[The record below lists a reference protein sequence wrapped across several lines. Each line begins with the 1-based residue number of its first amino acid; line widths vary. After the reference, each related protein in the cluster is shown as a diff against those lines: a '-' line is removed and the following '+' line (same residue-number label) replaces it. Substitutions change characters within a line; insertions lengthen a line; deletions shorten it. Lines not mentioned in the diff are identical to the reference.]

1 MALPLMPERHE
12 DVEELYI
19 GFISRALPE
28 WAHPV
33 EMPMKRAIPLLV
45 ALAACNVLAQAWPAK
60 ALHAI
65 VPVGAGSS
73 TDIVHRLVLA
83 QLSEQLGQ
91 PIVVENRTGAGGV
104 IGTAAVARALP
115 DGYTLLANGSAHTI
129 APALYKNLS
138 YDPVRD
144 FVPVV
149 AIGSTPSV
157 LVVSAASGMHS
168 AADLVAAARARPN
181 ALNFS
186 SVGIGTATH
195 LSAERFLASAGV
207 RAVHVPLK
215 GGAEAMLEVIAGRV
229 DFFFGPVAL
238 VLPQIRDGKLL
249 ALAVNTAK
257 RSPTLPDVPTLA
269 EAGIRDAE
277 YPIWFGLFAPA
288 GTPRALVEQLHAET
302 LKALQ
307 APRLRDRLLA
317 LGVDAMPLSVA
328 DFSAYVE
335 REVGTNAD
343 LARKAGLKA
352 E

>member
-1 MALPLMPERHE
+1 MNS
-12 DVEELYI
+12 V
-19 GFISRALPE
+19 
-28 WAHPV
+28 
-33 EMPMKRAIPLLV
+33 IPLLL
-45 ALAACNVLAQAWPAK
+45 ALAAFNVSAQGWPAK
-60 ALHAI
+60 PLRAI

-73 TDIVHRLVLA
+73 TDIVHRIVLE
-83 QLSEQLGQ
+83 QVSEQLGQ
-91 PIVVENRTGAGGV
+91 AIVVENRLGAGGT
-104 IGTAAVARALP
+104 IGTAAVAKALP

-144 FVPVV
+144 FASIV
-149 AIGSTPSV
+149 AVGSSPSV
-157 LVVSAASGMHS
+157 LVVSPAKGMKR
-168 AADLVAAARARPN
+168 AADLVAAARAQPN

-207 RAVHVPLK
+207 LVVHVPFK
-215 GGAEAMLEVIAGRV
+215 GGAEAMSEVMAGRV

-238 VLPQIRDGKLL
+238 VLPQVRDGKLV
-249 ALAVNTAK
+249 ALAVNAAR
-257 RSPTLPDVPTLA
+257 RSATLPDVPTTA
-269 EAGIRDAE
+269 EAGIADAE

-288 GTPRALVEQLHAET
+288 GTPREIVERLNRET

-307 APRLRDRLLA
+307 APKVRERLAA
-317 LGVDAMPLSVA
+317 LGVDPMPMSPDEFAAHVN
-328 DFSAYVE
+328 
-335 REVGTNAD
+335 REVALNAA